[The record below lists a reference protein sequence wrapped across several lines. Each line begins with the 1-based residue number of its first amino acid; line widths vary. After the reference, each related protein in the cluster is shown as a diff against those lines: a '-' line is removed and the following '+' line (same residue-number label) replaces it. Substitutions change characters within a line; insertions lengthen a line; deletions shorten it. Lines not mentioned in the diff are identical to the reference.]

1 MRLQQS
7 GGKLPS
13 GLDDG
18 VSKKSAKK
26 RKQEDANI
34 EDSTPAKTAKTA
46 DQNTTSNTN
55 IPKILPGERMSDFS
69 ARVNLALPVSGIS
82 KSRAQ
87 APTEG
92 PISKLRE
99 ERTTKHERKL
109 KRLQK
114 EWREQEA
121 RLKEKEEEDRE
132 EREAEDA
139 DKLDLWKEWE
149 VEAGVKKK
157 KGKKGKKKAKG
168 KGDGEEVDDI
178 EDDDDDDDPWAKIN
192 KKHTKPLHPLDV
204 VQAPP
209 EKLVKPKEKF
219 KVKGMGGTR
228 VDVADVPAAAGSL
241 KRREELASERK
252 SVVEEYRRIMAEKR
266 G

>member
-1 MRLQQS
+1 MRMQQS

-18 VSKKSAKK
+18 IPKKSAKK
-26 RKQEDANI
+26 RKREEVEAEND
-34 EDSTPAKTAKTA
+34 TVAKPSK
-46 DQNTTSNTN
+46 QNNTTSDAN

-69 ARVNLALPVSGIS
+69 ARVNIALPLSGVSKTG
-82 KSRAQ
+82 AH

-99 ERTTKHERKL
+99 ERMTKHEKKL
-109 KRLQK
+109 RRLQK
-114 EWREQEA
+114 EWREEDA
-121 RLKEKEEEDRE
+121 RLREKEEEEKE

-139 DKLDLWKEWE
+139 DEMDLWREWE

-168 KGDGEEVDDI
+168 AADAEDGGN
-178 EDDDDDDDPWAKIN
+178 EDHDDDDDDPWAKIN
-192 KKHTKPLHPLDV
+192 KKHTRPVNPLDV

-219 KVKGMGGTR
+219 KVKGMGGTK
-228 VDVADVPAAAGSL
+228 VEVADVPAAAGSL

-252 SVVEEYRRIMAEKR
+252 SIVEEYRRIMAEKR